1 MANETNLSGDQINSI
16 MNQMKNE
23 QDSDGE
29 KLDRLMRDN
38 LSDDQRQ
45 AVMNIISDE
54 EKLRQ
59 ILSSPVA
66 KKFLERLAKRGE

>member
-1 MANETNLSGDQINSI
+1 MANETNLSDDQINSI

-23 QDSDGE
+23 QNSDGE

>member
-23 QDSDGE
+23 QNSDGE

-54 EKLRQ
+54 ERLRQ

>member
-23 QDSDGE
+23 QNSDGE

>member
-23 QDSDGE
+23 QNSDGE

-66 KKFLERLAKRGE
+66 KKFLDRLAKRGE

>member
-54 EKLRQ
+54 ERLRQ